1 MPRTKRCAMRGRARE
16 QYEEKRK
23 RKQMDQE
30 TKKEAEEEE
39 MNNQQLEE
47 NSTTE
52 SSKKKRKTNQ
62 TATNSELKTEDDSEV
77 LRVGEKAPDFEAPD
91 QNNNRIKLSDIKKMV
106 VLFFYPR
113 DNTPGCKKEN
123 IAFSSL
129 LGEFEKKNIRVIGV
143 SSDSVKSHKGKNI
156 S

>member
-113 DNTPGCKKEN
+113 DNTPDKDMN
-123 IAFSSL
+123 IVRIYA
-129 LGEFEKKNIRVIGV
+129 
-143 SSDSVKSHKGKNI
+143 SVKPEQHAKQVLQDLSEEEQSKE
-156 S
+156 